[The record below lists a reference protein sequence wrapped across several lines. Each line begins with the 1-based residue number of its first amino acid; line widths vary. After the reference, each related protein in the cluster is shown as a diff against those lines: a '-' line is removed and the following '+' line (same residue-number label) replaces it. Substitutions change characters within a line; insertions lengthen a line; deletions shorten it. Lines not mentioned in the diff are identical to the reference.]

1 MKIQIHGKNCWF
13 YSGVEDPLFGLN
25 SVISSN
31 SSPSPFMASPRPVL
45 TFFGGKKLQ
54 FFRYLFPFN

>member
-31 SSPSPFMASPRPVL
+31 SSPSPFIASPRPVL
-45 TFFGGKKLQ
+45 TFFLGGKKIAI
-54 FFRYLFPFN
+54 F